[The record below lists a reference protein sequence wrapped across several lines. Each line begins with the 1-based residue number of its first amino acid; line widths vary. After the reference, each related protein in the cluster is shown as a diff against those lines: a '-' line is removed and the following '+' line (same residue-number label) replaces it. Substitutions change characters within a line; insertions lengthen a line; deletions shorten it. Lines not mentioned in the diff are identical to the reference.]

1 MMQLKYYEH
10 GGKKIYNLCNHN
22 IYVLSNESPPRA
34 IEIPQSGVVARVE
47 KTGRDIERFGD
58 FNIIRD
64 TYGEIY
70 GLPEPQPDTL
80 YVVSAQVLNA
90 LNDTRPDVVSVANQI
105 KTNSSAMVAEGFRR
119 KF

>member
-1 MMQLKYYEH
+1 MVQLRCYKH
-10 GGKKIYNLCNHN
+10 NGNRIYNLCNHD
-22 IYVLSNESPPRA
+22 IYILSNESPPRA
-34 IEIPQSGVVARVE
+34 IEIPQSGIVARVE
-47 KTGRDIERFGD
+47 KTGRDIERFGG

-70 GLPEPQPDTL
+70 GLPDPQPNTL
-80 YVVSAQVLNA
+80 YVVSAHVLNA

-105 KTNSSAMVAEGFRR
+105 KTNNNVLVAEGFRR